1 MYTFD
6 FETFNKSK
14 NCVTNFQIVC
24 YRFAENVYDWHYF
37 WKFFFEHF
45 ETGFPDV
52 SVTLEVS
59 QLKSRD
65 NTFKAELC
73 ASKVNPSKH

>member
-1 MYTFD
+1 MTGTI
-6 FETFNKSK
+6 FES
-14 NCVTNFQIVC
+14 I
-24 YRFAENVYDWHYF
+24 
-37 WKFFFEHF
+37 FEHF

-73 ASKVNPSKH
+73 ASKVNPSKQNIKHLKVIYFQLLKEGCRYRSLCIQKEKMR